1 MLPAAL
7 KAFALRRRPVG
18 QSAAALLKPER
29 GKFSGKVAMK
39 MVYAILKPL
48 KAGMA
53 PGSPTTS

>member
-18 QSAAALLKPER
+18 QSAVALLKPKR

-48 KAGMA
+48 KAGIA
-53 PGSPTTS
+53 LGSPTTS